1 MNKSLIIGAVLV
13 IAGLAG
19 YYLYSSTAPVPE
31 NTNENSDTT
40 SAGMLAEENA
50 VVVSEQKPS
59 STVTGSVVYL
69 AAPGFLVIHE
79 DADGAP
85 GAILGASAVL
95 QAGENTEVPVT
106 LSRAS
111 RDGERL
117 YAMLHS
123 DVDGNGTFDAAVD
136 LPVQS
141 ALGGPIHGWFEVSS
155 SASTNVPVSI

>member
-1 MNKSLIIGAVLV
+1 MNKSLLIGIAVVIVGAV
-13 IAGLAG
+13 G
-19 YYLYSSTAPVPE
+19 YYLYSSTAPASE
-31 NTNENSDTT
+31 NTTENSSNT

-50 VVVSEQKPS
+50 VVVSEQKPG

-123 DVDGNGTFDAAVD
+123 DVDGNGTFDAVFD

-141 ALGGPIHGWFEVSS
+141 ILGGPIHGWFDVSS
-155 SASTNVPVSI
+155 SASENVPVSI

>member
-1 MNKSLIIGAVLV
+1 MNKSLIFGAVV
-13 IAGLAG
+13 IIAGIAG
-19 YYLYSSTAPVPE
+19 YYLYSSTATVSE

-50 VVVSEQKPS
+50 VVVSEQKPG
-59 STVTGSVVYL
+59 STVTGSIVYL

-111 RDGERL
+111 REGETL
-117 YAMLHS
+117 YAMLHT
-123 DVDGNGTFDAAVD
+123 DTDANGSFDAAID
-136 LPVQS
+136 IPVES
-141 ALGGPIHGWFEVSS
+141 ILGGPIQGWFEITS
-155 SASTNVPVSI
+155 SASITVPVSI